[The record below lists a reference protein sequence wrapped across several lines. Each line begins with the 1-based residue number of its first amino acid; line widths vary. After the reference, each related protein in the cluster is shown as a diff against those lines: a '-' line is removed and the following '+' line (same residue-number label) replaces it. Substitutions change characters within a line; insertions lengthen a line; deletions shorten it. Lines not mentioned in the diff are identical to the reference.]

1 MEIKFLRKNK
11 NWILEEILFTHAISD
26 SHTQSGERKS
36 IKTILKKYVDHSLR
50 TENKAT

>member
-1 MEIKFLRKNK
+1 MTFLEKNK
-11 NWILEEILFTHAISD
+11 NRFFRETLFSPTVSD
-26 SHTQSGERKS
+26 SQTRSGARKS